1 VASIPFNSDFRSVLA
16 SILLIKAQ
24 TRPLAPSP
32 PIRRVRRLEIGSA
45 ATAYIHRPAVAAEG
59 VEKSYG

>member
-1 VASIPFNSDFRSVLA
+1 M
-16 SILLIKAQ
+16 
-24 TRPLAPSP
+24 
-32 PIRRVRRLEIGSA
+32 RRLEIGSA

>member
-1 VASIPFNSDFRSVLA
+1 LA

-24 TRPLAPSP
+24 QRPLAPSDP
-32 PIRRVRRLEIGSA
+32 AHGAFKSEVPQRLHL
-45 ATAYIHRPAVAAEG
+45 TARHAAEG